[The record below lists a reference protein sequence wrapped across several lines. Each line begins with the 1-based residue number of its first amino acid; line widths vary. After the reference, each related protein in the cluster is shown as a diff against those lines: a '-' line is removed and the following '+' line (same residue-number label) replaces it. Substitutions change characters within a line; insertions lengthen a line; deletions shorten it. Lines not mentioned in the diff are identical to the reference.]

1 MADSKENYL
10 INEIL
15 RVKGIRGLDVY
26 SFSVTLIV
34 IFVVFFQ
41 AAEYCIENNSAV
53 SSSLNLIKNIM

>member
-34 IFVVFFQ
+34 IFVVVLQ

-53 SSSLNLIKNIM
+53 SSSLKLIKNIM

>member
-34 IFVVFFQ
+34 IFVVVLQ
-41 AAEYCIENNSAV
+41 AAEYCLENNSAV
-53 SSSLNLIKNIM
+53 GSSLNLIKNIM

>member
-1 MADSKENYL
+1 M
-10 INEIL
+10 
-15 RVKGIRGLDVY
+15 KGIRGLDVY

-53 SSSLNLIKNIM
+53 SSPLNLIKNIM